1 MRASVIR
8 TRAIIG
14 IGAAALALAACG
26 GGYGSDEPST
36 AADESDAAAAP
47 EAAADAPV
55 GRGDTGLGTVLVD
68 AEGLTLYGL
77 TDDTGGVP
85 SCDGACAEAWPPL
98 TVDGPD
104 LSADLDPGLYS
115 VVERSDGT
123 FQLAAGDLEFQVADA
138 GLKQLIIAHVRQIR
152 RGRSR
157 SAFAFTVSHMAILS
171 KGLVPSHINVL

>member
-8 TRAIIG
+8 TKAIVG

-36 AADESDAAAAP
+36 ADDGRDSAAAP
-47 EAAADAPV
+47 ETAADATV
-55 GRGDTGLGTVLVD
+55 AQGDTGLGAVLVD

-77 TDDTGGVP
+77 TDDTDGV
-85 SCDGACAEAWPPL
+85 STCDGACAEAWPPL

-104 LSADLDPGLYS
+104 LPAGLDSDLFS

-123 FQLAAGDLEFQVADA
+123 FQLKAGEWPLYRFAGDAAPGDTNGQGSGGVWFAVAPDGSLIGAPDA
-138 GLKQLIIAHVRQIR
+138 APPA
-152 RGRSR
+152 
-157 SAFAFTVSHMAILS
+157 SAGTY
-171 KGLVPSHINVL
+171 

>member
-36 AADESDAAAAP
+36 AADESDVAAAP

-77 TDDTGGVP
+77 TDDTGAVP
-85 SCDGACAEAWPPL
+85 TCDGACADAWPPL

-104 LSADLDPGLYS
+104 LPAGLDPGLYS

-123 FQLAAGDLEFQVADA
+123 FQLAAGEWPLYRFAGDA
-138 GLKQLIIAHVRQIR
+138 APGDTNGQGSGGVWFAAAPDGSLIGGPNAAPAAS
-152 RGRSR
+152 G
-157 SAFAFTVSHMAILS
+157 SAY
-171 KGLVPSHINVL
+171 

>member
-26 GGYGSDEPST
+26 GGYSSDEPST

-77 TDDTGGVP
+77 TDDTGGV
-85 SCDGACAEAWPPL
+85 STCDGACAEAWPPL

-104 LSADLDPGLYS
+104 LPAGLDPGLYS

-123 FQLAAGDLEFQVADA
+123 FQLAAGEWPLYRFAGDA
-138 GLKQLIIAHVRQIR
+138 APGDTNGQGSGGVWFAAAPDGSLIGGPNAAPAAS
-152 RGRSR
+152 GS
-157 SAFAFTVSHMAILS
+157 TY
-171 KGLVPSHINVL
+171 

>member
-26 GGYGSDEPST
+26 GGYGSDKPST
-36 AADESDAAAAP
+36 AADGRDAAAAP

-77 TDDTGGVP
+77 TDDTGGAP

-104 LSADLDPGLYS
+104 LPAGLDPNLYS

-123 FQLAAGDLEFQVADA
+123 FQLEAGEWPLYRFAGDAAPGDTNGQGSGGVWFAVTPDGSLIGASDA
-138 GLKQLIIAHVRQIR
+138 APAASG
-152 RGRSR
+152 
-157 SAFAFTVSHMAILS
+157 SAY
-171 KGLVPSHINVL
+171 

>member
-8 TRAIIG
+8 TKAIVG

-36 AADESDAAAAP
+36 ADDGRDAAAAP

-55 GRGDTGLGTVLVD
+55 GQGDTGLGAVLVD

-77 TDDTGGVP
+77 TDDTDGV
-85 SCDGACAEAWPPL
+85 STCDGACAEAWPPL

-104 LSADLDPGLYS
+104 LPAGLDSDLFS

-123 FQLAAGDLEFQVADA
+123 FQLKAAAWPLYRFAGDAAPGDTNGQGSGGVWFAVAPDGSLIGAPDA
-138 GLKQLIIAHVRQIR
+138 APAA
-152 RGRSR
+152 
-157 SAFAFTVSHMAILS
+157 SAGTY
-171 KGLVPSHINVL
+171 

>member
-26 GGYGSDEPST
+26 SGGYGSDEPST
-36 AADESDAAAAP
+36 AADGRDAAAAP
-47 EAAADAPV
+47 EATTDAPV

-85 SCDGACAEAWPPL
+85 TCDGACADAWPPL

-104 LSADLDPGLYS
+104 LPAGLDSDVFS

-123 FQLAAGDLEFQVADA
+123 FQLKAGEWPLYAFAGDAAPGDTNGQGSGGVWFATAPD
-138 GLKQLIIAHVRQIR
+138 GSLIGAPNAATTA
-152 RGRSR
+152 
-157 SAFAFTVSHMAILS
+157 SASAY
-171 KGLVPSHINVL
+171 

>member
-55 GRGDTGLGTVLVD
+55 GQGDTGLGTVLVD

-85 SCDGACAEAWPPL
+85 TCDGACAEAWPPL

-104 LSADLDPGLYS
+104 LPAGLDPGLYN

-123 FQLAAGDLEFQVADA
+123 FQLAAGEWPLYRFAGDA
-138 GLKQLIIAHVRQIR
+138 APGDTNGQGSGGVWFAAAPDGSLIGAPNTAPAAS
-152 RGRSR
+152 G
-157 SAFAFTVSHMAILS
+157 SAY
-171 KGLVPSHINVL
+171 

>member
-1 MRASVIR
+1 MRVSVIR

-36 AADESDAAAAP
+36 AADGRDAAAAP
-47 EAAADAPV
+47 EATTDAPV
-55 GRGDTGLGTVLVD
+55 GQGDTSLGTVLVD

-77 TDDTGGVP
+77 TDDTAGV
-85 SCDGACAEAWPPL
+85 STCDGACADAWPPL

-104 LSADLDPGLYS
+104 LPAGLDADVFS

-123 FQLAAGDLEFQVADA
+123 FQLKAGEWPLYRFAGDA
-138 GLKQLIIAHVRQIR
+138 GPGDTNGQGSGGVWFAAAPDGSLIGAPN
-152 RGRSR
+152 GSPTASD
-157 SAFAFTVSHMAILS
+157 SAY
-171 KGLVPSHINVL
+171 